1 MLWEATKN
9 WNKEAW
15 NELLITEQEILCIMT
30 HVMSQALPDVHPI
43 IHIHLSLSNGSPSS
57 K

>member
-1 MLWEATKN
+1 MLWKATKN
-9 WNKEAW
+9 WNKQAC

-43 IHIHLSLSNGSPSS
+43 IHIPLSLSNGSPSS